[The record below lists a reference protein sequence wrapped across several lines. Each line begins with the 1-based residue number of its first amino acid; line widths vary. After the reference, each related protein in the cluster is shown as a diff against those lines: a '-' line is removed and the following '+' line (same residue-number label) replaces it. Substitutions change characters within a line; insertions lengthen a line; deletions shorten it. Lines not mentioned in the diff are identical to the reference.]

1 MGEWAPAFGGMP
13 GKGGAGCGWG
23 EYFGFRFQVS
33 GFSCQ
38 LSVVSL
44 EWPRLFGHR
53 RCAATACR
61 ASWTAGCPLWGHGP
75 CRRDAGSGLF
85 DRRSSSVATPEG
97 VACSGGAFTDCL
109 CGSASLREW
118 LFRRQRFFAIFARLR
133 PGVHPLRIEA
143 EIARC
148 RRNRQGAHDTT
159 RPFPSPLRNRTVR
172 AAGPGGR
179 SCDGWGRGGRG
190 RRDGRGW
197 DRPWAFIRFGVDDR
211 SFFLISIRG

>member
-1 MGEWAPAFGGMP
+1 MGARVRRDAGGE
-13 GKGGAGCGWG
+13 GSGCGWG

-148 RRNRQGAHDTT
+148 RRNRRGAHDTT
-159 RPFPSPLRNRTVR
+159 RPFPLAPQEPNSSCCRTRRKVLRWMGPRRSR
-172 AAGPGGR
+172 ATRWAGVG
-179 SCDGWGRGGRG
+179 STL
-190 RRDGRGW
+190 
-197 DRPWAFIRFGVDDR
+197 GVY
-211 SFFLISIRG
+211 